1 MQLPPSFREI
11 IILREIMELSYEEI
25 AEITQTELGTVKS
38 RLNRARQRLQ
48 ELLRDLYE
56 ELYGNPSKQP

>member
-1 MQLPPSFREI
+1 
-11 IILREIMELSYEEI
+11 MELSYEEI